1 MIESRII
8 LPTPVLRPFV
18 HHYWIL
24 ESDAPMSQTIL
35 PMGCMKWI
43 LHRKKPFIVNQF
55 TTPDAS
61 VCGQY
66 ERAVHTVS
74 HGDMEMIGVF
84 FHPYSAGFA
93 LNIPCN
99 EFLEANIDFDSLGD
113 DKMLSLRDRVL
124 NSPTSID
131 AVAIIEQHLID
142 RLAMSGNL
150 PYLNRLAAVFSH
162 MEQNPDT
169 HIDTLA
175 SIACLSERQFRRVFS
190 SYVGIT
196 PKQLLRIRRLA
207 LATGSLIKNGTGIVR
222 NLPPQYGFTDLSHL
236 NHEFHDFIG
245 TFHINFHITGYTGC
259 SIQRKWNDICRYLIR
274 QFRMVCV
281 LK

>member
-8 LPTPVLRPFV
+8 LPTPDLRPFV

-124 NSPTSID
+124 NSPTSIN

-245 TFHINFHITGYTGC
+245 MSPTEFLRHLHALK
-259 SIQRKWNDICRYLIR
+259 QRGILQAYRSYHNTP
-274 QFRMVCV
+274 
-281 LK
+281 